1 MSMTPHKAPEVQASI
16 RRHLFVGLTA
26 LAVVGGGLGAW
37 AGIATL
43 AGAVVAGG
51 TLVVESSVK
60 KVQHPTGGVIGEL
73 LVKEGSHVEA
83 GEIIIKLDE
92 TQTRANLDV
101 ITNGMDEL
109 MAREAR
115 LDAER
120 NGATKVEFPQD
131 LLSRISDPLVEKVVT
146 GEQRHFQFRLESR
159 EGQKKQLRERVDQ
172 LQQQIQGYSEQ
183 TDAKEREITLVKREL
198 VGVQALY
205 DKQLVP
211 ETRINALEREA
222 ARLDGER
229 GQLVAAIA
237 EAKGKISEVELQMIQ
252 VDQDMRSQD
261 AQEIADVRAK
271 LSELT
276 ERKVAAEDQLKRI
289 DIRAPQS
296 GTVHELSMH
305 TVGGVIGPGEQIML
319 VVPDT
324 DKLIVEAK
332 VSPVDIDQIQLDQP
346 ATLRFSAFN
355 QRTTPEVFGKVSRIA
370 ADLTQDQ
377 RSGASYYVVRI
388 ATDPDSMKGLG
399 HVKLVPG
406 MPVEVFIQTGSRNAL
421 SYFIKPL
428 EDQASR
434 AFKED

>member
-1 MSMTPHKAPEVQASI
+1 MHTV
-16 RRHLFVGLTA
+16 
-26 LAVVGGGLGAW
+26 
-37 AGIATL
+37 
-43 AGAVVAGG
+43 
-51 TLVVESSVK
+51 
-60 KVQHPTGGVIGEL
+60 GGVIG
-73 LVKEGSHVEA
+73 
-83 GEIIIKLDE
+83 
-92 TQTRANLDV
+92 
-101 ITNGMDEL
+101 
-109 MAREAR
+109 
-115 LDAER
+115 
-120 NGATKVEFPQD
+120 P
-131 LLSRISDPLVEKVVT
+131 
-146 GEQRHFQFRLESR
+146 GEQIML
-159 EGQKKQLRERVDQ
+159 VVPD
-172 LQQQIQGYSEQ
+172 
-183 TDAKEREITLVKREL
+183 TDKLIV
-198 VGVQALY
+198 
-205 DKQLVP
+205 
-211 ETRINALEREA
+211 
-222 ARLDGER
+222 
-229 GQLVAAIA
+229 
-237 EAKGKISEVELQMIQ
+237 EAKGKISEVELQMIH

-276 ERKVAAEDQLKRI
+276 ERKVAAEDQLKRV

-296 GTVHELSMH
+296 GTVHELAMH

-377 RSGASYYVVRI
+377 RTGAAYYVVRI
-388 ATDPDSMKGLG
+388 ATDPDSLKGLG

-406 MPVEVFIQTGSRNAL
+406 MPVEVFIQTGSRNVL

>member
-1 MSMTPHKAPEVQASI
+1 MATPVNKAPEVQNSI
-16 RRHLFVGLTA
+16 RRHLVVGLTA
-26 LAVVGGGLGAW
+26 LAVIGGGLGAW

-83 GEIIIKLDE
+83 GEIVIKLDE
-92 TQTRANLDV
+92 TQTKANLQV
-101 ITNGMDEL
+101 ITNGIDEL

-120 NGATKVEFPQD
+120 NGAAKVEFPEA
-131 LLSRISDPLVEKVVT
+131 LVSRISDPLVEKVVT
-146 GEQRHFQFRLESR
+146 GEQRHFGFRLESR

-172 LQQQIQGYSEQ
+172 LKQQIQGYTEQ
-183 TDAKEREITLVKREL
+183 TDAKQREIALVKREL
-198 VGVQALY
+198 VGVQTLY

-222 ARLDGER
+222 ARLEGER

-252 VDQDMRSQD
+252 IDQDMRSQD

-276 ERKVAAEDQLKRI
+276 ERKVAAEDQLRRV

-296 GTVHELSMH
+296 GNVHELSMH

-324 DKLIVEAK
+324 DKLTVEAK
-332 VSPVDIDQIQLDQP
+332 VSPVDIDQIQVDQP

-370 ADLTQDQ
+370 ADLTKDQ
-377 RSGASYYVVRI
+377 RSGAEYYVVRI
-388 ATDPDSMKGLG
+388 AADPESLKGLG
-399 HVKLVPG
+399 SLKLVPG

-428 EDQASR
+428 EDQAAR